1 MILPRSQSR
10 FPLTLR
16 CDGAERVRPQSP
28 QSENAT
34 RQFCISAREKVF
46 HTLELKAPGDEVLRF
61 NPRADRTSDRRVIR
75 RCRLGYLLA
84 RQEVRIEK
92 PGSFADADIENV
104 MELLRRVNEDT
115 HGTARTY
122 SVQQLQTVRQR
133 IENAPQFVSQ
143 IAGQDQQLRSVA
155 RSGLGSLFEVEMPAE
170 LAAVLRSFFVNT
182 SAFTWSESRRRDRFR
197 VEC

>member
-1 MILPRSQSR
+1 M
-10 FPLTLR
+10 
-16 CDGAERVRPQSP
+16 
-28 QSENAT
+28 
-34 RQFCISAREKVF
+34 
-46 HTLELKAPGDEVLRF
+46 ELKAPGDEVLRF